1 MKILKKF
8 AFAILFFLTTVVGVQ
23 VVDSS
28 VASAADYWVYSK
40 PYDQS
45 STTDTYIMSEE
56 TFVDHVDGYLMTD
69 VKIVNRNI
77 VRQKCHYIFQKD
89 DYGNVY
95 YTITNAGGKHRWFS
109 VRGAETWAIYNKA
122 SELVGGDR
130 KSVV

>member
-1 MKILKKF
+1 MNYIEYDMWRFCYENIEKICF
-8 AFAILFFLTTVVGVQ
+8 CNSIFLTTVVGVQ

-77 VRQKCHYIFQKD
+77 VRQKCHYIF
-89 DYGNVY
+89 
-95 YTITNAGGKHRWFS
+95 
-109 VRGAETWAIYNKA
+109 
-122 SELVGGDR
+122 
-130 KSVV
+130 